1 MAAPSGGGGGGGPVG
16 FSNSFTGPATSLE
29 LLGNFIYGYTG
40 EVAIDNNVTDVI
52 DFNTGNYVSYL
63 NVTPSSTAASNDD
76 YILKIKLNDSLIY
89 QSLFSN
95 TFQSNPYGYFP
106 IQIIVPAYTSL
117 KIQLNNNSGTT
128 PNGWLISIVGEITK

>member
-16 FSNSFTGPATSLE
+16 FSNSFTGPATALE
-29 LLGNFIYGYTG
+29 LLGNLIYGYTG

-76 YILKIKLNDSLIY
+76 YILKIKLNDSLIN

>member
-16 FSNSFTGPATSLE
+16 FSNSFTGPATALE
-29 LLGNFIYGYTG
+29 LLGNLIYGYTG